1 MKTFHHL
8 TALLFLSIIITS
20 CSSTGAFHSANF
32 TEVQL
37 TEANYEVVATNVTGE
52 ATGGYLLGVSSGIG
66 LQQMQTFALA
76 RVSGSGMIYGEAIED
91 LWRNFSSEHG
101 DIEGRNLALVNVRYD
116 TDALNL
122 ILYTQPK
129 VSVRADVVEFTN

>member
-1 MKTFHHL
+1 MKIFHHL
-8 TALLFLSIIITS
+8 TAILFLSIIITG
-20 CSSTGAFHSANF
+20 CSSTGAFHSANL

-37 TEANYEVVATNVTGE
+37 TEANYEVIATNVTGE
-52 ATGGYLLGVSSGIG
+52 ATAGYLLGVSSGIG

-76 RVSGSGMIYGEAIED
+76 RISGNGMLYGEAIQD
-91 LWRNFSSEHG
+91 LWQNFSEEY
-101 DIEGRNLALVNVRYD
+101 DKVEGRNLALVNVRYD

-129 VSVRADVVEFTN
+129 VSVRADVVEFTD

>member
-1 MKTFHHL
+1 MKVFQHL
-8 TALLFLSIIITS
+8 VAVLFLSIFISS
-20 CSSTGAFHSANF
+20 CSSTGAFYSANL

-37 TEANYEVVATNVTGE
+37 SENNYEIVATNVAGE
-52 ATGGYLLGVSSGIG
+52 ATSGYLIGLSSGIG
-66 LQQMQTFALA
+66 AQQMQTFAIA

-91 LWRNFSSEHG
+91 LWGNFRKEHG
-101 DIEGRNLALVNVRYD
+101 EVEGRNLALINVRFD

-129 VSVRADVVEFTN
+129 VSVRADVVEFND